1 MNFMQVLRKNGFLSK
16 NLIYNKTVLYLI
28 LIIALTNLFIIFQQ
42 NDIFSIVFFFLI
54 GFLTTFFSKN
64 MIVILCMCL
73 FFTNVLKYGRSA
85 AGHSRLEGFEPS
97 DDVTPSKKDKDT
109 KDKDT
114 KDKDTKDKD
123 TNSDKKPKDMN
134 PDTSKDESFEPAND
148 NKKLDTKNNN
158 IKNEEVDPAVA
169 QQDKLLDNM
178 NKYKSLLDTLQG
190 ITQNMKDIKGV
201 SK

>member
-64 MIVILCMCL
+64 MIVILCICI

-114 KDKDTKDKD
+114 KDNDT
-123 TNSDKKPKDMN
+123 KDMN

-201 SK
+201 